1 LKSNES
7 YNFLSHKLQASCMPP
22 GSPQTDARREQL
34 RQQAIARRQAVV
46 DRIVTTRAFV
56 VGGVVAI
63 TCVLAA
69 YLDANA
75 RAHTSSTSGST
86 AIGSGYAGAGYQGD
100 GGGSG
105 SLGVFGGGAPPSS
118 SSGSGTVVS
127 GGS

>member
-1 LKSNES
+1 
-7 YNFLSHKLQASCMPP
+7 MPP
-22 GSPQTDARREQL
+22 GSQQTDPRREQL
-34 RQQAIARRQAVV
+34 RQQAIARRQAVL

-69 YLDANA
+69 YLETNT
-75 RAHTSSTSGST
+75 RAHTSSTSASSTGSF
-86 AIGSGYAGAGYQGD
+86 GYTGTGYQGD
-100 GGGSG
+100 GGGS
-105 SLGVFGGGAPPSS
+105 SAQGVFGGGAPPSS

>member
-1 LKSNES
+1 
-7 YNFLSHKLQASCMPP
+7 MPP
-22 GSPQTDARREQL
+22 GSQQNDPRREQL
-34 RQQAIARRQAVV
+34 RQQAIARRQAVL

-63 TCVLAA
+63 TCVLAG
-69 YLDANA
+69 YLETNA
-75 RAHTSSTSGST
+75 RAHTSSSSTSGTGSF
-86 AIGSGYAGAGYQGD
+86 GSSGYAGTGYQGD

-105 SLGVFGGGAPPSS
+105 SQGVFGGGAPPNS